1 MSITVVFDPPLPSDN
16 PATFN
21 QKAFTLL
28 GNLNTWSTQA
38 NALASD
44 SSGFMAVPFLF
55 RLQER
60 DSLILLAPSPH
71 WRWPVASK
79 FAQS

>member
-1 MSITVVFDPPLPSDN
+1 MVTGL
-16 PATFN
+16 AAMTAC
-21 QKAFTLL
+21 KAADSF
-28 GNLNTWSTQA
+28 GEA